1 MAPKK
6 RFELQQV
13 LSYRTELEKLR
24 SQEYV
29 AAKQDLDTASTRLQR
44 EQDETEQLAQEFCGR
59 QQQIDSIYEMQ
70 LYADFFARKREELKM
85 QQERVAL
92 LDRVLEDRRSE
103 LMQAAKEKKVMERL
117 KEKQN
122 QAFQREQ
129 NHKEDLQ
136 LDEIA
141 IQKAGQEQ

>member
-13 LSYRTELEKLR
+13 LSYRTEVEKLR
-24 SQEYV
+24 SQEY
-29 AAKQDLDTASTRLQR
+29 ASAKHDLDAASTRLQQGQQ
-44 EQDETEQLAQEFCGR
+44 EAEQLAQEFCGR
-59 QQQIDSIYEMQ
+59 QQEIDSIYEMQ
-70 LYADFFARKREELKM
+70 LYADFFARKREELKV

-103 LMQAAKEKKVMERL
+103 LLEASKEKKVMERL

-122 QAFQREQ
+122 QAFRREQ
-129 NHKEDLQ
+129 NHKDDLQ

-141 IQKAGQEQ
+141 IQKSGQE

>member
-13 LSYRTELEKLR
+13 LSYRTEVEKLR
-24 SQEYV
+24 SQEY
-29 AAKQDLDTASTRLQR
+29 ASAKHDLDAASTRLQQGLQ
-44 EQDETEQLAQEFCGR
+44 EAEQLAQEFCGR
-59 QQQIDSIYEMQ
+59 QQEIDSIYEMQ
-70 LYADFFARKREELKM
+70 LYADFFARKREELKV

-103 LMQAAKEKKVMERL
+103 LLEASKEKKVMERL

-122 QAFQREQ
+122 QAFRREQ
-129 NHKEDLQ
+129 NHKDDLQ

-141 IQKAGQEQ
+141 IQKSGQE